1 MVIIRANG
9 LHRREQMEALAA
21 DIRAQAETGVIVVP
35 SWCELLSEV
44 PAGEEIQILQQQDD
58 RVAELEAELRRAMFY
73 ISAQRACGTCEQYDK
88 ALAEC
93 DNICSQCLKE
103 ECFCRTCHDGSKWK
117 WRGAHGTE

>member
-9 LHRREQMEALAA
+9 LHRREQIEALAA

-44 PAGEEIQILQQQDD
+44 PAGEEIQILQQDT
-58 RVAELEAELRRAMFY
+58 RVAELEAELARAMFY
-73 ISAQRACGTCEQYDK
+73 ISAQKECTTCAHNYDVK
-88 ALAEC
+88 KC
-93 DNICSQCLKE
+93 NDNLCHNCPTKSCPCSSCI
-103 ECFCRTCHDGSKWK
+103 DGSNWE